1 MAEKKQMAANDER
14 QYMLAED
21 YEIYEKAGAPV
32 GATSLHYHD
41 FYEILYIAGGH
52 FDIYAEPSVYHL
64 GQGDFLLIGRNQIH
78 HYLYQPEQ
86 HDTSRRILLWVTDTL
101 LSQLSYG
108 QESSGQSRIDL
119 SQCFSKPKCAW
130 HFPAATE
137 RLLQEYLLRLVA
149 AESGNEEQRQI
160 RLLTDRA
167 YLTLFF
173 TTLYQQQKHKK
184 YLADVEEDSP
194 YPLVRQISNYI
205 DRHLTDDLSL
215 ETLGS
220 YVHMSK
226 YHFLRSFKALTGL
239 TVHQFI
245 LQKRLIRACDLLRQG
260 GTPGE
265 AGLQC
270 GFSDY
275 SSFFR
280 NFKRAYGIS
289 PREYSSIEHTIL

>member
-1 MAEKKQMAANDER
+1 MTAKKQMAANDER

-21 YEIYEKAGAPV
+21 YEIYEKTGAPV

-41 FYEILYIAGGH
+41 FYEILYIAGGR
-52 FDIYAEPSVYHL
+52 FDIYVEPSVYHL

-78 HYLYQPEQ
+78 HYLYQPKQ
-86 HDTSRRILLWVTDTL
+86 HDTSSRILLWITDSL
-101 LSQLSYG
+101 LNQLSQG
-108 QESSGQSRIDL
+108 RIDL
-119 SQCFSKPKCAW
+119 SQCFSESKCAW
-130 HFPAATE
+130 HFPTVTE
-137 RLLQEYLLRLVA
+137 RLLREFLLRLVA
-149 AESGNEEQRQI
+149 AESGNEEQRQL
-160 RLLTDRA
+160 RFLADQS

-184 YLADVEEDSP
+184 YLADVKEDSP
-194 YPLVRQISNYI
+194 YPLVRQISDYI
-205 DRHLTDDLSL
+205 SQHLTNDLSL
-215 ETLGS
+215 ETLAS
-220 YVHMSK
+220 YAHMSK
-226 YHFLRSFKALTGL
+226 YHFLRSFKVLTGL

-260 GTPGE
+260 STPGE

-289 PREYSSIEHTIL
+289 PREYSSLEQLSSHL